1 MRIEHSMIENIDFG
15 LNKQSIHCGI
25 ELQYC
30 NIAGSHTFV
39 LKSAR
44 AQLWFIDG
52 AQVWEIPNMI
62 SFLCFLLKT
71 QQFGFFGSSHLRHL
85 KNSWNRI
92 WRQIKSGVCC
102 LYKNVQNFA
111 FNIMQTHV
119 FLFAPFFYTFGR
131 IDSIQSHIK
140 ESHNDAV
147 TDWFQLR
154 VE

>member
-39 LKSAR
+39 LKSTR

-52 AQVWEIPNMI
+52 AKVWEIPNMI
-62 SFLCFLLKT
+62 SFLRFLIKPNNLGSLFPVTCVTSKIVGTGFEDKLKAVFAVCIKMCRISLSILCRLT
-71 QQFGFFGSSHLRHL
+71 SS
-85 KNSWNRI
+85 S
-92 WRQIKSGVCC
+92 
-102 LYKNVQNFA
+102 LY
-111 FNIMQTHV
+111 
-119 FLFAPFFYTFGR
+119 LFYTFGR

-140 ESHNDAV
+140 ESHNDAI
-147 TDWFQLR
+147 TDTFQLR